1 MTSLE
6 AAKRLV
12 KFDQD
17 LTLVADLRG
26 ESSGKQRLSVSC
38 IERLM
43 DERAI
48 EYGLYG
54 AGICRAFIAADKI
67 VNIVRTGRVGR
78 DELEDALT
86 AYDEVTL

>member
-1 MTSLE
+1 MTALE

-12 KFDQD
+12 KRDQD

-54 AGICRAFIAADKI
+54 AGICRAFIAADTV
-67 VNIVRTGRVGR
+67 VNLVRSGHVGR
-78 DELEDALT
+78 DELEDTIAV
-86 AYDEVTL
+86 YDEVVL

>member
-1 MTSLE
+1 MTALE

-12 KFDQD
+12 KRDQD

-54 AGICRAFIAADKI
+54 ASICRALVAADKVI
-67 VNIVRTGRVGR
+67 SLVRNARVGR
-78 DELEDALT
+78 DELEDAIT
-86 AYDEVTL
+86 VYDGVIL